1 MAQIEEQPPTASAG
15 YRPPSREVPA
25 SMVATGYSPTSG
37 ISMRNDG
44 NGKAVFVITSDVKS
58 LNLRIPL
65 R

>member
-1 MAQIEEQPPTASAG
+1 MTVTMMNPESLKDMAF
-15 YRPPSREVPA
+15 EVPA